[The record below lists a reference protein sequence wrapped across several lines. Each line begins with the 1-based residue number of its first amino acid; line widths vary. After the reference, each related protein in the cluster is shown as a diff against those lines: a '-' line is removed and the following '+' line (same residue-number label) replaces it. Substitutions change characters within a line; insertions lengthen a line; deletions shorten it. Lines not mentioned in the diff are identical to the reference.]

1 MEDMKLLERLI
12 EEVGDKLWT
21 FCLRLTNDR
30 IVAEDLYQDTML
42 KAVDLKDKINWD
54 ENPAGFLYALA
65 VSINKNSF
73 RRFYR
78 RSRIA
83 PTANIDT
90 STMNIVGKD
99 NVESKIE
106 ASETQKDINI
116 AISKLPLEQ
125 RAVILMFYM
134 DDMPI
139 KEIADALKI
148 PIGTVK
154 SRLSIGRNRLK
165 KELLC
170 YI

>member
-1 MEDMKLLERLI
+1 
-12 EEVGDKLWT
+12 
-21 FCLRLTNDR
+21 
-30 IVAEDLYQDTML
+30 
-42 KAVDLKDKINWD
+42 
-54 ENPAGFLYALA
+54 
-65 VSINKNSF
+65 
-73 RRFYR
+73 
-78 RSRIA
+78 
-83 PTANIDT
+83 
-90 STMNIVGKD
+90 MNIVGKD